1 MPEAEEKQKEDQED
15 QKEEPEEKN
24 LWTLYSPLI
33 SGGWKCLSFNLFSKS
48 HPPKLLAQPHGPTP
62 LGRLYI
68 SPRGWLAVH
77 LAAVPDRDV
86 AIDKKKEDHGNVNGG
101 LAMYCGYLKLYRRG
115 GGGEDDGQEE
125 LYWRTVVEV
134 SSDSNLIGGVQERK
148 VVFEEMERKKKSD
161 GDSGGGGGGGGGQEE
176 EEEKSYYMIL
186 EPKQDWIMEV
196 CNILEFLFFF
206 LLSLP
211 TAAGWLALVELDW
224 IPFFPFL
231 PPFFFSRLSFYLGKM
246 GMIFFLTLNSRLS
259 NSPTNQPKNSP
270 LRNTIGRNKNK
281 SDSQVGEV

>member
-1 MPEAEEKQKEDQED
+1 MPAEENQEAEQED
-15 QKEEPEEKN
+15 QD

-77 LAAVPDRDV
+77 LAAVIPDRDI
-86 AIDKKKEDHGNVNGG
+86 ASDKKKEDHGNVNGG
-101 LAMYCGYLKLYRRG
+101 LAMYCGYLKLYRR
-115 GGGEDDGQEE
+115 GEDDGQEE

-148 VVFEEMERKKKSD
+148 VVFEEMERKKKSG
-161 GDSGGGGGGGGGQEE
+161 GDSGGSDGGQQ

-196 CNILEFLFFF
+196 CNIASFTFCFFF
-206 LLSLP
+206 PSRLL
-211 TAAGWLALVELDW
+211 AGWRWLNW

-246 GMIFFLTLNSRLS
+246 EMIFFFSH
-259 NSPTNQPKNSP
+259 
-270 LRNTIGRNKNK
+270 
-281 SDSQVGEV
+281 

>member
-1 MPEAEEKQKEDQED
+1 MPAEENQEAEQENQD
-15 QKEEPEEKN
+15 

-48 HPPKLLAQPHGPTP
+48 HPPKLLAQPHGATP

-77 LAAVPDRDV
+77 LAAAVPDRDI
-86 AIDKKKEDHGNVNGG
+86 ASDKKKDEEEDHVNVNAG
-101 LAMYCGYLKLYRRG
+101 LAMYCGYLKLYRRR
-115 GGGEDDGQEE
+115 EDDGEGE
-125 LYWRTVVEV
+125 LYWRTMVEV
-134 SSDSNLIGGVQERK
+134 SSDSNLIGGIQERK

-161 GDSGGGGGGGGGQEE
+161 GGSGSGGGSGGE

-206 LLSLP
+206 SSFP
-211 TAAGWLALVELDW
+211 ADCCWLA
-224 IPFFPFL
+224 
-231 PPFFFSRLSFYLGKM
+231 G
-246 GMIFFLTLNSRLS
+246 
-259 NSPTNQPKNSP
+259 
-270 LRNTIGRNKNK
+270 
-281 SDSQVGEV
+281 VG

>member
-15 QKEEPEEKN
+15 QKEEPEEKT

-48 HPPKLLAQPHGPTP
+48 HPPKLLAQPHGATP

-86 AIDKKKEDHGNVNGG
+86 ASDKKKKKEEDHVNVNGG
-101 LAMYCGYLKLYRRG
+101 LAMYCGYLKLYRRSG
-115 GGGEDDGQEE
+115 EEGGEEGE

-148 VVFEEMERKKKSD
+148 VVFEEMERKKKSS
-161 GDSGGGGGGGGGQEE
+161 DSGGSGAGGGQ

-196 CNILEFLFFF
+196 CNISEFLFFF
-206 LLSLP
+206 LSFL
-211 TAAGWLALVELDW
+211 ADCCWLA
-224 IPFFPFL
+224 
-231 PPFFFSRLSFYLGKM
+231 G
-246 GMIFFLTLNSRLS
+246 
-259 NSPTNQPKNSP
+259 
-270 LRNTIGRNKNK
+270 
-281 SDSQVGEV
+281 VG

>member
-1 MPEAEEKQKEDQED
+1 MPAEEKQEAEQED
-15 QKEEPEEKN
+15 QD

-86 AIDKKKEDHGNVNGG
+86 AIDKKKKEENHVNVNVNGG
-101 LAMYCGYLKLYRRG
+101 LAMYCGYLKLYRRSG
-115 GGGEDDGQEE
+115 EEGGEEEE

-148 VVFEEMERKKKSD
+148 VVFEEMERKKKKSD
-161 GDSGGGGGGGGGQEE
+161 GDSGGSDDGGGQ

-196 CNILEFLFFF
+196 CNIGVSLFF

-211 TAAGWLALVELDW
+211 AAGWLALVELDS
-224 IPFFPFL
+224 IFSSLSFPFFVFSSFFL
-231 PPFFFSRLSFYLGKM
+231 FGENGNVFFFFLSH
-246 GMIFFLTLNSRLS
+246 
-259 NSPTNQPKNSP
+259 
-270 LRNTIGRNKNK
+270 
-281 SDSQVGEV
+281 

>member
-1 MPEAEEKQKEDQED
+1 MPAEEKQEAEQED
-15 QKEEPEEKN
+15 QD

-48 HPPKLLAQPHGPTP
+48 DPPKLLAQPHGPTP

-86 AIDKKKEDHGNVNGG
+86 ASDKKKEDHVNVNGG
-101 LAMYCGYLKLYRRG
+101 LAMYCGYLKLYRRSG
-115 GGGEDDGQEE
+115 EEGGEEGE

-134 SSDSNLIGGVQERK
+134 SSDSSLIGGVQERK
-148 VVFEEMERKKKSD
+148 VVFEEMERKKKKSD
-161 GDSGGGGGGGGGQEE
+161 GDSGGSGAGGGEEEE

-186 EPKQDWIMEV
+186 EPRQDWIMEV

-211 TAAGWLALVELDW
+211 TAGWLA
-224 IPFFPFL
+224 
-231 PPFFFSRLSFYLGKM
+231 G
-246 GMIFFLTLNSRLS
+246 
-259 NSPTNQPKNSP
+259 
-270 LRNTIGRNKNK
+270 
-281 SDSQVGEV
+281 VG

>member
-1 MPEAEEKQKEDQED
+1 MPEAEEKQEAEQED
-15 QKEEPEEKN
+15 QD

-48 HPPKLLAQPHGPTP
+48 LPPKLLAQPHGPTP

-77 LAAVPDRDV
+77 LAAVPDRDI
-86 AIDKKKEDHGNVNGG
+86 ASDKKKEDHVNVNGG

-115 GGGEDDGQEE
+115 EDDGEGE
-125 LYWRTVVEV
+125 LYWRTMVEV
-134 SSDSNLIGGVQERK
+134 SSDSSLIGGVQERK

-161 GDSGGGGGGGGGQEE
+161 GDSGSDGGGGGGGQ

-211 TAAGWLALVELDW
+211 TAAGWLALVELDSFFSSLSF
-224 IPFFPFL
+224 PFLCFLSSFFPFIL
-231 PPFFFSRLSFYLGKM
+231 ESGGWVFFFSFSHTELS
-246 GMIFFLTLNSRLS
+246 
-259 NSPTNQPKNSP
+259 TNHQKKPSCG
-270 LRNTIGRNKNK
+270 I
-281 SDSQVGEV
+281 Q

>member
-1 MPEAEEKQKEDQED
+1 MPAEEKQEAEQED
-15 QKEEPEEKN
+15 QD

-86 AIDKKKEDHGNVNGG
+86 ASDKKKEEEEEEDRVNVNGG

-115 GGGEDDGQEE
+115 GGGEDNGQEE

-148 VVFEEMERKKKSD
+148 VVFEEMERKKKKSS
-161 GDSGGGGGGGGGQEE
+161 DSGGSDGSDGGGQ

-206 LLSLP
+206 FFPCRLLL
-211 TAAGWLALVELDW
+211 AGWRWLNW
-224 IPFFPFL
+224 IRFFL
-231 PPFFFSRLSFYLGKM
+231 PFPSPFYVFSSFFHFIWGKWEWFFFSH
-246 GMIFFLTLNSRLS
+246 
-259 NSPTNQPKNSP
+259 
-270 LRNTIGRNKNK
+270 
-281 SDSQVGEV
+281 

>member
-1 MPEAEEKQKEDQED
+1 MPAEEKQEAEQED
-15 QKEEPEEKN
+15 QD

-86 AIDKKKEDHGNVNGG
+86 AGDKKKDEEEEGHVNGG

-115 GGGEDDGQEE
+115 GGGEDNGKEE

-148 VVFEEMERKKKSD
+148 VVFEEMERKRKKSSD
-161 GDSGGGGGGGGGQEE
+161 GDDDGGDGGGGQQ

-211 TAAGWLALVELDW
+211 TAAGWLALVELDSFL
-224 IPFFPFL
+224 PFPSPFL
-231 PPFFFSRLSFYLGKM
+231 FLSS
-246 GMIFFLTLNSRLS
+246 FLLF
-259 NSPTNQPKNSP
+259 
-270 LRNTIGRNKNK
+270 
-281 SDSQVGEV
+281 GENGG

>member
-1 MPEAEEKQKEDQED
+1 MPAEENQEAEQED
-15 QKEEPEEKN
+15 QD

-48 HPPKLLAQPHGPTP
+48 HPPKLLAQPHGATP

-86 AIDKKKEDHGNVNGG
+86 ASDKKKEEEEDRVNVNAG
-101 LAMYCGYLKLYRRG
+101 LAMYCGYLKLYRRSG
-115 GGGEDDGQEE
+115 EEGGEEGE

-134 SSDSNLIGGVQERK
+134 SSDSSLIGGVQERK
-148 VVFEEMERKKKSD
+148 VVFEEMERKKKKSD
-161 GDSGGGGGGGGGQEE
+161 GDSGSDGGGQ

>member
-1 MPEAEEKQKEDQED
+1 MPAEEKQEAEQED
-15 QKEEPEEKN
+15 QD

-77 LAAVPDRDV
+77 LAAVIPDRDI
-86 AIDKKKEDHGNVNGG
+86 ASDKKKEDHGNVNGG
-101 LAMYCGYLKLYRRG
+101 LAMYCGYLKLYRRR
-115 GGGEDDGQEE
+115 EDDGQEE

-148 VVFEEMERKKKSD
+148 VVFEEMERKKKSG
-161 GDSGGGGGGGGGQEE
+161 GDSGGSDGGQQ

-196 CNILEFLFFF
+196 CNIASFTFCFFF
-206 LLSLP
+206 PSRLL
-211 TAAGWLALVELDW
+211 AGWRWLNW

-246 GMIFFLTLNSRLS
+246 EMIFFFSH
-259 NSPTNQPKNSP
+259 
-270 LRNTIGRNKNK
+270 
-281 SDSQVGEV
+281 

>member
-1 MPEAEEKQKEDQED
+1 MPAEEKQEEAEQED
-15 QKEEPEEKN
+15 QD

-77 LAAVPDRDV
+77 LAAVVPDRDV
-86 AIDKKKEDHGNVNGG
+86 ASDKKKEDHVSVNGG

-115 GGGEDDGQEE
+115 GGGEDNGQEE

-134 SSDSNLIGGVQERK
+134 SSDSSLIGGVQERK
-148 VVFEEMERKKKSD
+148 VVFEEMERKKKKSD
-161 GDSGGGGGGGGGQEE
+161 GDSGSGSGGGGGGGGQE

-196 CNILEFLFFF
+196 CNILEFLSFFF
-206 LLSLP
+206 LLLSLP
-211 TAAGWLALVELDW
+211 AAAGWLALVGLDS
-224 IPFFPFL
+224 IFSSLSFPFFCFL
-231 PPFFFSRLSFYLGKM
+231 VFRSFYFGK
-246 GMIFFLTLNSRLS
+246 R
-259 NSPTNQPKNSP
+259 
-270 LRNTIGRNKNK
+270 
-281 SDSQVGEV
+281 E

>member
-1 MPEAEEKQKEDQED
+1 MPAEEKQ
-15 QKEEPEEKN
+15 EEKN

-48 HPPKLLAQPHGPTP
+48 HPPKLLAQPHGATP

-77 LAAVPDRDV
+77 IAAVPDRDV
-86 AIDKKKEDHGNVNGG
+86 ASDKKKEDHVNVNGG

-115 GGGEDDGQEE
+115 GGGEDNGEEE

-148 VVFEEMERKKKSD
+148 VVFEEMERKKKKSD
-161 GDSGGGGGGGGGQEE
+161 GDSGSDGGGGGE

-196 CNILEFLFFF
+196 CNIGVSLFFLFFHCR
-206 LLSLP
+206 LLL
-211 TAAGWLALVELDW
+211 AGWRWLDW

-231 PPFFFSRLSFYLGKM
+231 SFPPFFSFVFPFIWEDGQYLLFFFSH
-246 GMIFFLTLNSRLS
+246 
-259 NSPTNQPKNSP
+259 
-270 LRNTIGRNKNK
+270 
-281 SDSQVGEV
+281 

>member
-1 MPEAEEKQKEDQED
+1 MPAEEKQEEAEQENQD
-15 QKEEPEEKN
+15 

-77 LAAVPDRDV
+77 LAVPDRDV
-86 AIDKKKEDHGNVNGG
+86 ASDKKKEENHLNVNVNGG

-115 GGGEDDGQEE
+115 GGGEDNREEE

-148 VVFEEMERKKKSD
+148 VVFEEMERKKKKSSD
-161 GDSGGGGGGGGGQEE
+161 GGGSGSDGGGQR

-206 LLSLP
+206 FLLSLP
-211 TAAGWLALVELDW
+211 TAAGWLALVELDS
-224 IPFFPFL
+224 IFSSLSFPSSLSFSLVFL
-231 PPFFFSRLSFYLGKM
+231 SFLLLGKTGDEFFFSH
-246 GMIFFLTLNSRLS
+246 
-259 NSPTNQPKNSP
+259 
-270 LRNTIGRNKNK
+270 
-281 SDSQVGEV
+281 

>member
-1 MPEAEEKQKEDQED
+1 MPAEENQEAEQED
-15 QKEEPEEKN
+15 QD

-86 AIDKKKEDHGNVNGG
+86 ASDKKKDEEDYHGNANGG

-115 GGGEDDGQEE
+115 GGGEDDEEGE

-134 SSDSNLIGGVQERK
+134 SSDSSLIGGVQERK
-148 VVFEEMERKKKSD
+148 VVLEEMERKKSSD
-161 GDSGGGGGGGGGQEE
+161 GGGSGGGGGGVGQQ

-206 LLSLP
+206 LLSQP
-211 TAAGWLALVELDW
+211 AAGWLALVGLNS
-224 IPFFPFL
+224 IFSSLSFPFPFL
-231 PPFFFSRLSFYLGKM
+231 FLSSFFHFIWGKR
-246 GMIFFLTLNSRLS
+246 GMIFFFSH
-259 NSPTNQPKNSP
+259 
-270 LRNTIGRNKNK
+270 
-281 SDSQVGEV
+281 

>member
-1 MPEAEEKQKEDQED
+1 MPAEENQEAEQED
-15 QKEEPEEKN
+15 QD

-86 AIDKKKEDHGNVNGG
+86 ASDKKKEEEEDHVNVNGG
-101 LAMYCGYLKLYRRG
+101 LAMYCGYLKLYRRR
-115 GGGEDDGQEE
+115 EDDGKED

-148 VVFEEMERKKKSD
+148 VVFEEMERKKKKSD
-161 GDSGGGGGGGGGQEE
+161 GDSGSDGGGGGE

-196 CNILEFLFFF
+196 CNIGVSLFFLFFHCR
-206 LLSLP
+206 LLL
-211 TAAGWLALVELDW
+211 AGWRWLDW

-231 PPFFFSRLSFYLGKM
+231 SFPPFFFFRLSFYLGRRA
-246 GMIFFLTLNSRLS
+246 ISSFLFLTLNSQLSTLQLS
-259 NSPTNQPKNSP
+259 N
-270 LRNTIGRNKNK
+270 
-281 SDSQVGEV
+281 

>member
-1 MPEAEEKQKEDQED
+1 MPAEENQEAEQ
-15 QKEEPEEKN
+15 EEKN

-101 LAMYCGYLKLYRRG
+101 LAMYCGYLKLYRRR
-115 GGGEDDGQEE
+115 EDDGEGE

-148 VVFEEMERKKKSD
+148 VVFEEMERKKKKSG
-161 GDSGGGGGGGGGQEE
+161 GDSGGSGSDGGQ

-196 CNILEFLFFF
+196 CNIASFTFCFFFPSRLLAGWRWLNWIRFFLPFPSPCFLFSSFLLFWKTGDDFFFLFLFF
-206 LLSLP
+206 LH
-211 TAAGWLALVELDW
+211 
-224 IPFFPFL
+224 
-231 PPFFFSRLSFYLGKM
+231 
-246 GMIFFLTLNSRLS
+246 
-259 NSPTNQPKNSP
+259 
-270 LRNTIGRNKNK
+270 
-281 SDSQVGEV
+281 

>member
-1 MPEAEEKQKEDQED
+1 MPAEEKQEAEQED
-15 QKEEPEEKN
+15 QD

-86 AIDKKKEDHGNVNGG
+86 AGDTKKKEDHGNVNVNAG
-101 LAMYCGYLKLYRRG
+101 LAMYCGYLKLYRRS
-115 GGGEDDGQEE
+115 GEEGAEEGE

-134 SSDSNLIGGVQERK
+134 SSDSSLIGGVQERK

-161 GDSGGGGGGGGGQEE
+161 GDSGSGGGDGQQ

-196 CNILEFLFFF
+196 CNIASFSFSFSYF
-206 LLSLP
+206 P
-211 TAAGWLALVELDW
+211 AGCCWLA
-224 IPFFPFL
+224 
-231 PPFFFSRLSFYLGKM
+231 G
-246 GMIFFLTLNSRLS
+246 
-259 NSPTNQPKNSP
+259 
-270 LRNTIGRNKNK
+270 
-281 SDSQVGEV
+281 VG

>member
-1 MPEAEEKQKEDQED
+1 MPEAEEKQEEAEQED
-15 QKEEPEEKN
+15 QD

-77 LAAVPDRDV
+77 IAAVPDRDV
-86 AIDKKKEDHGNVNGG
+86 ASDKKKDEEENHVNVNVNAG
-101 LAMYCGYLKLYRRG
+101 LAMYCGYLKLYRRR
-115 GGGEDDGQEE
+115 EDDGQEE

-148 VVFEEMERKKKSD
+148 VVFEEMERKKKSSD
-161 GDSGGGGGGGGGQEE
+161 GGGSGGGGGQQ

-196 CNILEFLFFF
+196 RNIASFSFCFFIPCRLLLAGVGWIGFLSS
-206 LLSLP
+206 LSF
-211 TAAGWLALVELDW
+211 
-224 IPFFPFL
+224 PFFCFL
-231 PPFFFSRLSFYLGKM
+231 VFHFIWGKR
-246 GMIFFLTLNSRLS
+246 GMIFFSYTEPSNSQLS
-259 NSPTNQPKNSP
+259 N
-270 LRNTIGRNKNK
+270 
-281 SDSQVGEV
+281 

>member
-1 MPEAEEKQKEDQED
+1 MPAEEKQEEAEQED
-15 QKEEPEEKN
+15 QD

-86 AIDKKKEDHGNVNGG
+86 ASDKKMEDHVSVNGG
-101 LAMYCGYLKLYRRG
+101 LAMYCGYLKLYRRSG
-115 GGGEDDGQEE
+115 EEGGEEGE

-148 VVFEEMERKKKSD
+148 VVFEEMERKKKKSD
-161 GDSGGGGGGGGGQEE
+161 GGGSGAGGGE

-196 CNILEFLFFF
+196 CNILEFLFFSF
-206 LLSLP
+206 P
-211 TAAGWLALVELDW
+211 TGCWLA
-224 IPFFPFL
+224 
-231 PPFFFSRLSFYLGKM
+231 G
-246 GMIFFLTLNSRLS
+246 
-259 NSPTNQPKNSP
+259 
-270 LRNTIGRNKNK
+270 
-281 SDSQVGEV
+281 VG

>member
-1 MPEAEEKQKEDQED
+1 MPAEEKQEAEQED
-15 QKEEPEEKN
+15 QD

-86 AIDKKKEDHGNVNGG
+86 ASDKKKEEEEDHVNVNGG
-101 LAMYCGYLKLYRRG
+101 LAMYCGYLKLYRRR
-115 GGGEDDGQEE
+115 EDDGKEE
-125 LYWRTVVEV
+125 LYWRTMVEV

-148 VVFEEMERKKKSD
+148 VVFEEMERKKKK
-161 GDSGGGGGGGGGQEE
+161 SGGGGGGG
-176 EEEKSYYMIL
+176 EEEKSYYMTL

-211 TAAGWLALVELDW
+211 TAAGWLALVGFDF
-224 IPFFPFL
+224 FFPFL
-231 PPFFFSRLSFYLGKM
+231 PLFLFSLVFLSFY
-246 GMIFFLTLNSRLS
+246 
-259 NSPTNQPKNSP
+259 
-270 LRNTIGRNKNK
+270 
-281 SDSQVGEV
+281 

>member
-1 MPEAEEKQKEDQED
+1 MPAEEKQEAEQED
-15 QKEEPEEKN
+15 QD

-86 AIDKKKEDHGNVNGG
+86 ASDTKKDEEENHVNVNVNGG
-101 LAMYCGYLKLYRRG
+101 LAMYCGYLKLYRRR
-115 GGGEDDGQEE
+115 EDDGQEE

-148 VVFEEMERKKKSD
+148 VVFEEMERKKKKSSD
-161 GDSGGGGGGGGGQEE
+161 GGGSGSDGGGQR

-196 CNILEFLFFF
+196 CNIGVSLFFF
-206 LLSLP
+206 FFPCRLLL
-211 TAAGWLALVELDW
+211 AGWLALVGLDSFL
-224 IPFFPFL
+224 PFPFL
-231 PPFFFSRLSFYLGKM
+231 SFLPFLFSRLFFYFGKRGMVSFS
-246 GMIFFLTLNSRLS
+246 FLSFSLTEPSTLDC
-259 NSPTNQPKNSP
+259 PTLQ
-270 LRNTIGRNKNK
+270 LTT
-281 SDSQVGEV
+281 Q

>member
-1 MPEAEEKQKEDQED
+1 MPEAEEKQKEAEQED
-15 QKEEPEEKN
+15 QD

-86 AIDKKKEDHGNVNGG
+86 ASDKKKEDHVNGNGNAG
-101 LAMYCGYLKLYRRG
+101 LAMYCGYLKLYRRSG
-115 GGGEDDGQEE
+115 EEGGEEGE

-148 VVFEEMERKKKSD
+148 VFFEEMERKKKKSSDSD
-161 GDSGGGGGGGGGQEE
+161 GSGSDGGQ

-211 TAAGWLALVELDW
+211 AAAGWRWLNWVRFFLPFPS
-224 IPFFPFL
+224 PFFCFLVFPFIW
-231 PPFFFSRLSFYLGKM
+231 GKW
-246 GMIFFLTLNSRLS
+246 
-259 NSPTNQPKNSP
+259 K
-270 LRNTIGRNKNK
+270 
-281 SDSQVGEV
+281 

>member
-1 MPEAEEKQKEDQED
+1 MPEAEEKQEEAEQENQD
-15 QKEEPEEKN
+15 

-86 AIDKKKEDHGNVNGG
+86 AGDKKKEEEEEEDRVNVNGG
-101 LAMYCGYLKLYRRG
+101 LAMYCGYLKLYRRR
-115 GGGEDDGQEE
+115 EDDGQEE

-134 SSDSNLIGGVQERK
+134 SSDSSLIGGVQERK
-148 VVFEEMERKKKSD
+148 VVFEEMERKKKKSSD
-161 GDSGGGGGGGGGQEE
+161 GDSDSSSDGGEE

-211 TAAGWLALVELDW
+211 AAAGWLALVELDW
-224 IPFFPFL
+224 IPFF
-231 PPFFFSRLSFYLGKM
+231 LSFPL
-246 GMIFFLTLNSRLS
+246 FPFSSFLLFREN
-259 NSPTNQPKNSP
+259 
-270 LRNTIGRNKNK
+270 G
-281 SDSQVGEV
+281 G

>member
-1 MPEAEEKQKEDQED
+1 MSEAEENQEAEQED
-15 QKEEPEEKN
+15 QD

-77 LAAVPDRDV
+77 LAAPDRDV
-86 AIDKKKEDHGNVNGG
+86 ASDTKKKEEDHVNVNGG
-101 LAMYCGYLKLYRRG
+101 LAMYCGYLKLYRRR
-115 GGGEDDGQEE
+115 EDDGEGE

-134 SSDSNLIGGVQERK
+134 SSDSSLIGGVQERK
-148 VVFEEMERKKKSD
+148 VVFEEMERKKKSSS
-161 GDSGGGGGGGGGQEE
+161 SGGGGQ

-196 CNILEFLFFF
+196 CNILEFLFYF

-211 TAAGWLALVELDW
+211 AAGWRWLNW
-224 IPFFPFL
+224 IPFFPSLSSLPFPSPFL
-231 PPFFFSRLSFYLGKM
+231 FLSSFLLFGKTGNIFFFSHTEPST
-246 GMIFFLTLNSRLS
+246 IQLS
-259 NSPTNQPKNSP
+259 N
-270 LRNTIGRNKNK
+270 
-281 SDSQVGEV
+281 

>member
-1 MPEAEEKQKEDQED
+1 MPAEEKQE
-15 QKEEPEEKN
+15 KEEQEEKN

-33 SGGWKCLSFNLFSKS
+33 SGGWKCLSFNLFPKS
-48 HPPKLLAQPHGPTP
+48 HPPKLLAQPHGATP

-86 AIDKKKEDHGNVNGG
+86 ASDKKKEEEEDHVNVNGG
-101 LAMYCGYLKLYRRG
+101 LAMYCGYLKLYRRR
-115 GGGEDDGQEE
+115 EDDGKEE

-148 VVFEEMERKKKSD
+148 VVFEEMERKKKKSD
-161 GDSGGGGGGGGGQEE
+161 GDSGGSGSGGGSGGE

-186 EPKQDWIMEV
+186 EPKQDWTMEV

-206 LLSLP
+206 LLSQP
-211 TAAGWLALVELDW
+211 AAVGWLALVELDW
-224 IPFFPFL
+224 IPFFLFFPLFPFSSFL
-231 PPFFFSRLSFYLGKM
+231 LFGENGNDFFFSH
-246 GMIFFLTLNSRLS
+246 
-259 NSPTNQPKNSP
+259 
-270 LRNTIGRNKNK
+270 
-281 SDSQVGEV
+281 

>member
-1 MPEAEEKQKEDQED
+1 MPAEENQEAEQED
-15 QKEEPEEKN
+15 QD

-86 AIDKKKEDHGNVNGG
+86 ASDKKKENHVNGNGNAG

-115 GGGEDDGQEE
+115 EDNGEGE
-125 LYWRTVVEV
+125 LYWRTMVEV
-134 SSDSNLIGGVQERK
+134 SSDSSLIGGVQERK

-161 GDSGGGGGGGGGQEE
+161 GDSGSDSGGSGGGQE

-196 CNILEFLFFF
+196 CNIGVSLFF
-206 LLSLP
+206 LISLP
-211 TAAGWLALVELDW
+211 AAAGWLALVGLDSFL
-224 IPFFPFL
+224 PFCFFVFPFIW
-231 PPFFFSRLSFYLGKM
+231 GKW
-246 GMIFFLTLNSRLS
+246 
-259 NSPTNQPKNSP
+259 K
-270 LRNTIGRNKNK
+270 
-281 SDSQVGEV
+281 

>member
-1 MPEAEEKQKEDQED
+1 MPEAEEKQKEAEQED
-15 QKEEPEEKN
+15 QD

-86 AIDKKKEDHGNVNGG
+86 ASDKKKKEDHVNVNAG
-101 LAMYCGYLKLYRRG
+101 LAMYCGYLRLYRRSG
-115 GGGEDDGQEE
+115 EEGGEEGE

-148 VVFEEMERKKKSD
+148 VVFEEMERKKKSS
-161 GDSGGGGGGGGGQEE
+161 DSGGSGAGGEE

-196 CNILEFLFFF
+196 CDILEFLFFF
-206 LLSLP
+206 LLSQP
-211 TAAGWLALVELDW
+211 AAGWLALVELDSFLPFPS
-224 IPFFPFL
+224 PFFCFL
-231 PPFFFSRLSFYLGKM
+231 VFPLIWGKW
-246 GMIFFLTLNSRLS
+246 
-259 NSPTNQPKNSP
+259 
-270 LRNTIGRNKNK
+270 
-281 SDSQVGEV
+281 E

>member
-1 MPEAEEKQKEDQED
+1 MPEAEEKQEEAEQDQD
-15 QKEEPEEKN
+15 

-48 HPPKLLAQPHGPTP
+48 HPPKLLAQPHGATP

-86 AIDKKKEDHGNVNGG
+86 ARDKKKEEEEEDHVNVNGG
-101 LAMYCGYLKLYRRG
+101 LAMYCGYLKLYRRREDN
-115 GGGEDDGQEE
+115 GEGE

-134 SSDSNLIGGVQERK
+134 SSDSSLIGGVQERK
-148 VVFEEMERKKKSD
+148 VVFEEMERKKSSD
-161 GDSGGGGGGGGGQEE
+161 GGGSGDGGQQ

-196 CNILEFLFFF
+196 CNIGVSLFFSSF
-206 LLSLP
+206 P
-211 TAAGWLALVELDW
+211 ADCCWLA
-224 IPFFPFL
+224 
-231 PPFFFSRLSFYLGKM
+231 G
-246 GMIFFLTLNSRLS
+246 
-259 NSPTNQPKNSP
+259 
-270 LRNTIGRNKNK
+270 
-281 SDSQVGEV
+281 VG

>member
-86 AIDKKKEDHGNVNGG
+86 ASDTKKEEEEENVNVNAG
-101 LAMYCGYLKLYRRG
+101 LAMYCGYLKLYRRR
-115 GGGEDDGQEE
+115 EDDGQEE

-134 SSDSNLIGGVQERK
+134 SSDSSLIGGVQERK

-161 GDSGGGGGGGGGQEE
+161 GDSGSGSGSDGGQ

-196 CNILEFLFFF
+196 CNISEFLFF
-206 LLSLP
+206 LLSLL
-211 TAAGWLALVELDW
+211 WLID
-224 IPFFPFL
+224 
-231 PPFFFSRLSFYLGKM
+231 
-246 GMIFFLTLNSRLS
+246 
-259 NSPTNQPKNSP
+259 
-270 LRNTIGRNKNK
+270 
-281 SDSQVGEV
+281 

>member
-1 MPEAEEKQKEDQED
+1 MPAEEKQEAEQED
-15 QKEEPEEKN
+15 QD

-48 HPPKLLAQPHGPTP
+48 RPPKLLAQPHGPTP

-77 LAAVPDRDV
+77 LAAAVPDRNV
-86 AIDKKKEDHGNVNGG
+86 ASDKKKEDHVNVNGG
-101 LAMYCGYLKLYRRG
+101 LAMYCGYLKLYRRR
-115 GGGEDDGQEE
+115 EDDGEGE

-148 VVFEEMERKKKSD
+148 VVFEEMERKKKKSS
-161 GDSGGGGGGGGGQEE
+161 DSGGSDGGEEE

-196 CNILEFLFFF
+196 CNIASFSFFSYF
-206 LLSLP
+206 P
-211 TAAGWLALVELDW
+211 ADCCWLAGVGCIGFLSSLSFPLSFSLV
-224 IPFFPFL
+224 FPFIW
-231 PPFFFSRLSFYLGKM
+231 GKR
-246 GMIFFLTLNSRLS
+246 GMISFSHTELSTLNS
-259 NSPTNQPKNSP
+259 PTLQLTTKKNFP
-270 LRNTIGRNKNK
+270 LRKTIGRNKNK

>member
-1 MPEAEEKQKEDQED
+1 MPAEENQEAEQED
-15 QKEEPEEKN
+15 QD

-77 LAAVPDRDV
+77 LAAAVPDRDV
-86 AIDKKKEDHGNVNGG
+86 ASDKKKDEEDDHVNVNGG
-101 LAMYCGYLKLYRRG
+101 LAMYCGYLKLYRRR
-115 GGGEDDGQEE
+115 EDDGKEE

-148 VVFEEMERKKKSD
+148 VIFEEMERKKKSD
-161 GDSGGGGGGGGGQEE
+161 GGSGSGSDGGE

-206 LLSLP
+206 LLFQP
-211 TAAGWLALVELDW
+211 AAAGWLALVELDSFLPFPS
-224 IPFFPFL
+224 PFFV
-231 PPFFFSRLSFYLGKM
+231 FSRLSFYLGKT
-246 GMIFFLTLNSRLS
+246 GNDFFFSH
-259 NSPTNQPKNSP
+259 
-270 LRNTIGRNKNK
+270 
-281 SDSQVGEV
+281 

>member
-1 MPEAEEKQKEDQED
+1 MPAEENQEAEQED
-15 QKEEPEEKN
+15 QD

-86 AIDKKKEDHGNVNGG
+86 AGDTKKKEDHGNVNGG

-115 GGGEDDGQEE
+115 GGGEDNGQEE

-134 SSDSNLIGGVQERK
+134 SSNLNLIGGVQERK
-148 VVFEEMERKKKSD
+148 VVFEEMERKKKKSSDSD
-161 GDSGGGGGGGGGQEE
+161 GGGSDGGQQ

-196 CNILEFLFFF
+196 CNIASFSFF
-206 LLSLP
+206 S
-211 TAAGWLALVELDW
+211 
-224 IPFFPFL
+224 FFP
-231 PPFFFSRLSFYLGKM
+231 SRLLLAG
-246 GMIFFLTLNSRLS
+246 
-259 NSPTNQPKNSP
+259 
-270 LRNTIGRNKNK
+270 
-281 SDSQVGEV
+281 VG

>member
-1 MPEAEEKQKEDQED
+1 MPEAEEKQKEAEQED
-15 QKEEPEEKN
+15 QD

-86 AIDKKKEDHGNVNGG
+86 AIDKKKEDHVNVNAG

-115 GGGEDDGQEE
+115 GGGEDNGQEE

-148 VVFEEMERKKKSD
+148 VVFEEMERKKKK
-161 GDSGGGGGGGGGQEE
+161 SGGGQE

-196 CNILEFLFFF
+196 CNMGVSLFFSF
-206 LLSLP
+206 FPCRLLL
-211 TAAGWLALVELDW
+211 AGWRWLDW
-224 IPFFPFL
+224 IRFFLPFPP
-231 PPFFFSRLSFYLGKM
+231 PPFFVFSRLSFYFGKR
-246 GMIFFLTLNSRLS
+246 GMVFFFSFSHTELS
-259 NSPTNQPKNSP
+259 TNHQKKTF

>member
-1 MPEAEEKQKEDQED
+1 MPAEEKQEAEQED
-15 QKEEPEEKN
+15 QD

-77 LAAVPDRDV
+77 LAAVPDRDI
-86 AIDKKKEDHGNVNGG
+86 ASDKKKDEEENHVNVNGG
-101 LAMYCGYLKLYRRG
+101 LAMYCGYLKLYQRR
-115 GGGEDDGQEE
+115 EDDGKEE

-161 GDSGGGGGGGGGQEE
+161 GDSGSGAGGGGQQ

-206 LLSLP
+206 LSLP
-211 TAAGWLALVELDW
+211 AAGWLALVELDSLL
-224 IPFFPFL
+224 PFPSPFL
-231 PPFFFSRLSFYLGKM
+231 FLSSFLLFGKNGNDFFSYTEPS
-246 GMIFFLTLNSRLS
+246 TLQLS
-259 NSPTNQPKNSP
+259 N
-270 LRNTIGRNKNK
+270 
-281 SDSQVGEV
+281 

>member
-1 MPEAEEKQKEDQED
+1 MPAEEKQEEAEQED
-15 QKEEPEEKN
+15 QD

-86 AIDKKKEDHGNVNGG
+86 ASDTKKDEEENHGNVNAG
-101 LAMYCGYLKLYRRG
+101 LAMYCGYLKLYRRSG
-115 GGGEDDGQEE
+115 EEGGGEEE

-161 GDSGGGGGGGGGQEE
+161 GDSGSDGGQ
-176 EEEKSYYMIL
+176 EEEKSYYMTL

-196 CNILEFLFFF
+196 CNNLEFLFFSF
-206 LLSLP
+206 FSYRLL
-211 TAAGWLALVELDW
+211 AGWRWLNW
-224 IPFFPFL
+224 IPFFPSPSFPL
-231 PPFFFSRLSFYLGKM
+231 SFSLVFPFIWENGECFFFL
-246 GMIFFLTLNSRLS
+246 FFSH
-259 NSPTNQPKNSP
+259 
-270 LRNTIGRNKNK
+270 
-281 SDSQVGEV
+281 

>member
-1 MPEAEEKQKEDQED
+1 MPAEEKQEAEQED
-15 QKEEPEEKN
+15 QD

-77 LAAVPDRDV
+77 LAAVPDRDI
-86 AIDKKKEDHGNVNGG
+86 ASDKKKEDHGNVNGG
-101 LAMYCGYLKLYRRG
+101 LAMYCGYLKLYRR
-115 GGGEDDGQEE
+115 GEDDGQEE

-148 VVFEEMERKKKSD
+148 VVFEEMERKKKSG
-161 GDSGGGGGGGGGQEE
+161 GDSGGSDGGQQ

-196 CNILEFLFFF
+196 CNIGVSFFF
-206 LLSLP
+206 FFPYRLL
-211 TAAGWLALVELDW
+211 AGWRWLDW

-231 PPFFFSRLSFYLGKM
+231 SFPSSLFCFLVFSFILENGGWFLFPFCLFLSLNPRLS
-246 GMIFFLTLNSRLS
+246 TVQLS
-259 NSPTNQPKNSP
+259 N
-270 LRNTIGRNKNK
+270 
-281 SDSQVGEV
+281 